1 MILVDSNIIIY
12 SARPSLLQLREY
24 FLLQQA
30 AVSDLSRI
38 EVLGYHRLTQADQHY
53 FEAVFAGLTILPID
67 SAIIN
72 RAIMIRKAHNMKT
85 ADAIVAATAMQAN
98 CSLLTANTTD
108 FMKVQGLALADM
120 LISLA

>member
-1 MILVDSNIIIY
+1 M
-12 SARPSLLQLREY
+12 LQLREY